1 MPNPNPTPTRRT
13 QAERRAETSAKLI
26 EATIAILSEH
36 GYAQTSVKAICE
48 RAGLSHGAL
57 FGRFATRL
65 DLVVAAAAEVS
76 RRQVDTFIEH
86 VTHLPDTDDLAVV
99 LPLLRET
106 SRAAINAVW
115 AELLIA
121 ARTDPELRGH
131 LAPVSADYARAM
143 LDASERVP
151 TMRRIPEDLRAGLVA
166 VIINQFS
173 GDALARLPFPSD
185 EADNRTMEVLVAM
198 LSTYRDSLL

>member
-1 MPNPNPTPTRRT
+1 MSSPPPGRRT

-26 EATIAILSEH
+26 EATIAILSEQ
-36 GYAQTSVKAICE
+36 GYAQTSVKAICD

-76 RRQVDTFIEH
+76 RRQVADFTRH
-86 VTHLPDTDDLAVV
+86 VAHFPDTDDLAVV
-99 LPLLRET
+99 LPLLRES

-121 ARTDPELRGH
+121 ARTDPELRAH
-131 LAPVSADYARAM
+131 LAPVTADYGRAM
-143 LDASERVP
+143 LAASAEVP
-151 TMRRIPEDLRAGLVA
+151 SMHRIPEELRSGLVA
-166 VIINQFS
+166 VIITQFC
-173 GDALARLPFPSD
+173 GDALTRLPFPSEESD
-185 EADNRTMEVLVAM
+185 QRTMEVLVAM
-198 LSTYRDSLL
+198 FSTYRDSLS